1 MLKRRALVSGRD
13 AIREGFL
20 EEVPQSKASAFA
32 PSAWNSSPDLSMDAL
47 SISWVL
53 AQSLPFFKVLA
64 YPTSSTLYLDLTM

>member
-1 MLKRRALVSGRD
+1 MSGRD

-47 SISWVL
+47 SISWVFGSIITIFQG
-53 AQSLPFFKVLA
+53 ASLPNI
-64 YPTSSTLYLDLTM
+64 YLDLTM